1 MAMKQ
6 LSGMDATFL
15 YAETP
20 ETPMHVA
27 GMTLYELPKGFTGT
41 FHRHFTEFF
50 KTRVH
55 LIPIFGK
62 KLAKSVFQMDHPGWV
77 DAGELDFDYHI
88 KSATLP
94 KPGTRKQLEDLVA
107 ELHSTTLDRK
117 MPLWQF
123 TVIEGLESGEVC
135 LYSKVHHAAID
146 GGAGMVI
153 TKALYDLTPEPRQV
167 EPPAPKEP
175 ERVPTKAERAIL
187 GVNDIFSNVVRQQLN
202 FMESLPKA
210 AAQLTDLIAP
220 AITQGVPI
228 PQLIA
233 PKTSF
238 NGAVS
243 SARSYAARSVSLSE
257 SKAICKATGVK
268 LNDVVMAICAGAL
281 RAYLD
286 KKHELPDGALLA
298 FVPISIREAGNT
310 DLNNQVFGMNCSLAT
325 NYSDPV
331 KRLQKINAES
341 RSSKMV
347 ADGSKS
353 MAPSDFTVLGA
364 PMLLPGLMQLYGQS
378 KLADVMPNPVNVTIS
393 NTAGPPVPLYCAG
406 AKVTALY
413 PISIVTHGVG
423 LNFTVTSYLDK
434 LDFGLTADAASVP
447 DVDDLGELLMAS
459 FDELVEAV
467 LGPREAPEPKAA
479 PAAEPAPKPAPK
491 KATAPAKTAEKPAAK
506 KAAPAR
512 KPAAKTAA
520 KAPAKAKAP
529 ASKPASKP
537 APKPASAEPAAK
549 PAAKKPAATK
559 AASAKPAAAKPAA
572 SKTTAAK
579 PAAAKAPAKTAA
591 KTPTKTPAKSPAKT
605 QAKSAK
611 APEKAADK
619 TPGKAPAKAP
629 AKPRATR
636 TRKTA
641 PKTGDA

>member
-15 YAETP
+15 YMETP

-27 GMTLYELPKGFTGT
+27 GMTTYELPKGFTGT
-41 FHRHFTEFF
+41 FHAHFTKFF

-62 KLAKSVFQMDHPGWV
+62 KLAKAAFQMDHPGWV

-94 KPGTRKQLEDLVA
+94 KPGTRKQLEDMVGA
-107 ELHSTTLDRK
+107 LHSECLDRK

-135 LYSKVHHAAID
+135 LYSKMHHAAID

-153 TKALYDLTPEPRQV
+153 TKALYDLTPEPREV
-167 EPPAPKEP
+167 EPPKPKVA
-175 ERVPTKAERAIL
+175 ERKPTTAERAIL
-187 GVNDIFSNVVRQQLN
+187 GVNDLVSNVMRQHLT

-210 AAQLTDLIAP
+210 AGQLTDLIAP

-233 PKTSF
+233 PKTPF
-238 NGAVS
+238 NGTISGQRAYV
-243 SARSYAARSVSLSE
+243 ARSISLSE

-268 LNDVVMAICAGAL
+268 LNDVVMAICSGAL
-281 RAYLD
+281 RTYLD
-286 KKHELPDGALLA
+286 QKHQLPDGALIA

-310 DLNNQVFGMNCSLAT
+310 DLNNQVFGMNCPLAT
-325 NYSDPV
+325 NYSDPL

-341 RSSKMV
+341 RSSKMM
-347 ADGSKS
+347 AEGSKGV
-353 MAPSDFTVLGA
+353 APSDFTVLGA
-364 PMLLPGLMQLYGQS
+364 PMLLPGLMQLYGRT
-378 KLADVMPNPVNVTIS
+378 KLADVMPNPVNVVIS

-413 PISIVTHGVG
+413 PVSIPTHGVG

-447 DVDDLGELLMAS
+447 DIEHLGELLVAS
-459 FDELVEAV
+459 FEELVLAV
-467 LGPREAPEPKAA
+467 LGPR
-479 PAAEPAPKPAPK
+479 
-491 KATAPAKTAEKPAAK
+491 
-506 KAAPAR
+506 
-512 KPAAKTAA
+512 
-520 KAPAKAKAP
+520 
-529 ASKPASKP
+529 
-537 APKPASAEPAAK
+537 AEPAAK
-549 PAAKKPAATK
+549 PAAEKAATK
-559 AASAKPAAAKPAA
+559 APAKTAAAPKAKAAPKPTAAKPAA
-572 SKTTAAK
+572 KPAPAKPAAK
-579 PAAAKAPAKTAA
+579 PAAKRKPAAKAPAKTAA
-591 KTPTKTPAKSPAKT
+591 AKATPAKAPATK
-605 QAKSAK
+605 AASKPAAK
-611 APEKAADK
+611 APVKP
-619 TPGKAPAKAP
+619 TAKSP

-636 TRKTA
+636 AAKPET
-641 PKTGDA
+641 PKASSE